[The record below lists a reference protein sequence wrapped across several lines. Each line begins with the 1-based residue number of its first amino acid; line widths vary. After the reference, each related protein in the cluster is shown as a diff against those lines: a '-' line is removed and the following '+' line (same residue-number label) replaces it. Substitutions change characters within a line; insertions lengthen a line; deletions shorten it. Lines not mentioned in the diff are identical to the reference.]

1 MPQKSPCRA
10 CYRLKSCKNQG
21 AKIAKAATYR
31 VVTVIPAKRQKLFK
45 AYSFVIE
52 PVKKAIALVTD
63 VMVIDGPAWV
73 IPILKRSF
81 AERCIGV

>member
-1 MPQKSPCRA
+1 MH
-10 CYRLKSCKNQG
+10 N
-21 AKIAKAATYR
+21 AATYS
-31 VVTVIPAKRQKLFK
+31 VVTVIPAKRQKLFN
-45 AYSFVIE
+45 ASSLVIE
-52 PVKKAIALVTD
+52 PVKKAIALVTE